1 MNELPIHTVEVAE
14 SGEMERELRA
24 VLRTRNKGCLW
35 ITLHRLEK
43 ACVRDELL
51 VAGCRAVRVY
61 RGAWVAVAAA
71 EELKR
76 RRRSDDGE

>member
-1 MNELPIHTVEVAE
+1 MNELPIGTVEIAE
-14 SGEMERELRA
+14 SGETERELRA
-24 VLRTRNKGCLW
+24 VLQTRNMGFLW
-35 ITLHRLEK
+35 ITLRRLEK

-51 VAGCRAVRVY
+51 VAGCRVVRVY